1 MAEGFIQKEYKSKY
15 TDDIARI
22 LKKIEGLD
30 FSYDPETDPL
40 YEQAKAEQIYASKAE
55 QDKTLARLSAP
66 TRGIASTYVK
76 AATAAVEKSY
86 ADKAAA
92 LIPSFEK
99 SAYTKFKD
107 EQNALSKQASF
118 LLSLE
123 KEDYKQYKSA
133 EQLRLA
139 AYKQS
144 VQDAKDAAAADKAA
158 VVTDNNKTKNE
169 KNDDIKYSGKTIILN
184 D

>member
-1 MAEGFIQKEYKSKY
+1 M
-15 TDDIARI
+15 
-22 LKKIEGLD
+22 
-30 FSYDPETDPL
+30 
-40 YEQAKAEQIYASKAE
+40 
-55 QDKTLARLSAP
+55 
-66 TRGIASTYVK
+66 
-76 AATAAVEKSY
+76 EKSY

-144 VQDAKDAAAADKAA
+144 VQDVKDAAVADKAA
-158 VVTDNNKTKNE
+158 AVTDNNKTKNE